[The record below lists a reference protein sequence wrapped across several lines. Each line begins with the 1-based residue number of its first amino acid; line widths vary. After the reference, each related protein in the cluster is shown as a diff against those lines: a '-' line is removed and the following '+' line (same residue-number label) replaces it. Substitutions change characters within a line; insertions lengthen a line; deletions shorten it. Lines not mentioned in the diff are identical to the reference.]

1 VFRTRW
7 AAHNGRFH
15 RTGFKKLHHRVI
27 GNLDLNF
34 EEMEFPSDT
43 GLTLLVYTA
52 APGTPT
58 ADALKLLASWSATQ
72 DHLDQQRLSPEPAAQ
87 SDNE

>member
-1 VFRTRW
+1 M
-7 AAHNGRFH
+7 
-15 RTGFKKLHHRVI
+15 KLHHRSSA
-27 GNLDLNF
+27 NLDLNF
-34 EEMEFPSDT
+34 EAMELPSDP

-52 APGTPT
+52 APGTLT

-72 DHLDQQRLSPEPAAQ
+72 DHLDQQRLSPESAGR